1 MELAGIEDDH
11 CPYCADCFEIV
22 CLKFRFARNPT
33 MVVVCPSCAYIA
45 NWGRTRVSRTTN
57 KINAPIQSTATH
69 IKAIDRI
76 TSMRRACQLAS
87 GR

>member
-22 CLKFRFARNPT
+22 CLKFGFARNPT

-45 NWGRTRVSRTTN
+45 NWGNPPCGSAVEKFEHET
-57 KINAPIQSTATH
+57 ST
-69 IKAIDRI
+69 
-76 TSMRRACQLAS
+76 
-87 GR
+87 